1 MEKCALKATEGE
13 LIRMEIEFLG
23 TGGAITIPRPLCNC
37 KVCLEARDK
46 GVPYS
51 RMGPSIFVHGPNLLI
66 DTPEDI
72 YHQINRSTIDG
83 IKGIIYSHWHPDH
96 VMGRRVIESLS
107 ADWINHPPLN
117 KKLDIFLPE
126 QVEKDFKTFLGS
138 GDHLDFFELQGFAN
152 LKKLKDGES
161 FSLNGTKISP
171 FRLAEDYVY
180 AFMLECENKRVLIA
194 MDELNNWNPDKTV
207 SDVDLAILPVGI
219 FEFHP
224 LTGERLMPKDHT
236 VFNEEAT
243 FPETL
248 EVVKVLKAKR
258 VLLTHIEE
266 PNGLSFS
273 DLKELETKLKES
285 GINVEFAHDTQ
296 IVKV

>member
-1 MEKCALKATEGE
+1 MAVYITEGV

-23 TGGAITIPRPLCNC
+23 TGGAITIPRPLCKC

-72 YHQINRSTIDG
+72 YHQINRSSIDEV
-83 IKGIIYSHWHPDH
+83 KGIIYSHWHPDH
-96 VMGRRVIESLS
+96 VMGRRIIESLS
-107 ADWINHPPLN
+107 ADWTNYPPQN
-117 KKLDIFLPE
+117 KKVDIYLPE

-138 GDHLDFFELQGFAN
+138 GDHLDFFESQGFAN
-152 LKKLKDGES
+152 LNKLKDGES

-180 AFMLECENKRVLIA
+180 AFILESENKKVLIA
-194 MDELNNWNPDKTV
+194 MDELNNWKPDRMV
-207 SDVDLAILPVGI
+207 LDVDLAILPVGI

-224 LTGERLMPKDHT
+224 LTGERLLSKDHP

-243 FPETL
+243 FTETL
-248 EVVKVLKAKR
+248 DVVKILKAKK

-273 DLKELETKLKES
+273 EFKELETKLKEA
-285 GINVEFAHDTQ
+285 GLNVEFAHDTQ
-296 IVKV
+296 IVRV

>member
-1 MEKCALKATEGE
+1 
-13 LIRMEIEFLG
+13 MEIEFLG